1 MVSAVEAAMTPE
13 CSLKA
18 RAEALTEWIADNG
31 DGCAEKQ
38 RHLDAGTP
46 ERVYWHYGY
55 LMALRDVMG
64 RQKSTPHYDQWLQ

>member
-1 MVSAVEAAMTPE
+1 MPSLPL
-13 CSLKA
+13 LKA

-38 RHLDAGTP
+38 RHLDTDTR

-55 LMALRDVMG
+55 LIALRDVIAYLDG
-64 RQKSTPHYDQWLQ
+64 SEDKFH